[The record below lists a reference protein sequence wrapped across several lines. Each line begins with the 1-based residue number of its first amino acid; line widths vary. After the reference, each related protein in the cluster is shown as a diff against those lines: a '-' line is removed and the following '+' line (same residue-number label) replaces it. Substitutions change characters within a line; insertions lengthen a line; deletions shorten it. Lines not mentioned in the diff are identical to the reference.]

1 MPAVCHI
8 IRMQRT
14 LSAWLFVQIIVCLR
28 FWRIC
33 RNIDMHMSM
42 QSCDEKIPEEPKPSR
57 MLLTSLFI
65 VPVSCRWCGNI
76 VFSFFFFGRVL
87 QRRKSPS
94 RAIFMLGTWE
104 VGRESLAKFAPAVVL
119 NKSVCCSCYPHG
131 STACRCCC
139 CGCCC

>member
-65 VPVSCRWCGNI
+65 VPVSCRLVKLCAKLGGAETLCI
-76 VFSFFFFGRVL
+76 HSFFSAVCFNDENHH
-87 QRRKSPS
+87 QEQYSC
-94 RAIFMLGTWE
+94 
-104 VGRESLAKFAPAVVL
+104 LAPGK
-119 NKSVCCSCYPHG
+119 
-131 STACRCCC
+131 
-139 CGCCC
+139 